1 VTFEWL
7 GCAVCAPI
15 QKEGQCSSYV
25 EEDLFA
31 YLLCARGVYQDNQL
45 NLQHENVPT
54 INETSCEE
62 IVEILQRESEDR
74 MEWENVL
81 KDDQNVYLFVLNFQ

>member
-1 VTFEWL
+1 
-7 GCAVCAPI
+7 
-15 QKEGQCSSYV
+15 
-25 EEDLFA
+25 
-31 YLLCARGVYQDNQL
+31 LCARGVYQDNQL

-54 INETSCEE
+54 INETPCEE